1 MIRKLDDDDKLAAT
15 RNKHFVSRYGRIWQD
30 TDASKYGVTSFA
42 QCLFAANILSVG
54 DACRLLAFTHST

>member
-15 RNKHFVSRYGRIWQD
+15 RNKHFVSRYGRQD

-54 DACRLLAFTHST
+54 DACLLTHST